1 MTKRRVA
8 KLLVDTLLTAGV
20 ERIYGVAGDS
30 LNGITD
36 SICTRDNLQRIPLR
50 HGECAPFASGREAH
64 LAGGLAPCAGSCGRD
79 NLHPIKGLYDSHR
92 SRFPVV
98 ASAGQLRNAEM
109 GSGYFQETDPV
120 VTDGERV
127 MGIGDPEAAD
137 SRSRHYTKTN
147 GLERLGT
154 PEDVA
159 RAMSFFLSAHKR
171 KILDP

>member
-50 HGECAPFASGREAH
+50 RGECAPFAAGSEAH
-64 LAGGLAPCAGSCGRD
+64 LTGDLAACAGSCGRD
-79 NLHPIKGLYDSHR
+79 NLHPIKGLYDFS
-92 SRFPVV
+92 SKPFPRR

-127 MGIGDPEAAD
+127 MGIGDPGAAG

>member
-20 ERIYGVAGDS
+20 ERIYGVA
-30 LNGITD
+30 NGITD
-36 SICTRDNLQRIPLR
+36 SICTRDNLQRIRPR
-50 HGECAPFASGREAH
+50 HGECAPFAAGREAH
-64 LAGGLAPCAGSCGRD
+64 LAGGLAACAGSCWGD
-79 NLHPIKGLYDSHR
+79 NLHPIKALYDSHR

-109 GSGYFQETDPV
+109 GSGYFQEIDPV

-127 MGIGDPEAAD
+127 MGIGDPGAAD

-154 PEDVA
+154 PEDA
-159 RAMSFFLSAHKR
+159 RAMSFSSAR
-171 KILDP
+171 ISARF

>member
-1 MTKRRVA
+1 MQRAGRRIWLEAWRHALAV
-8 KLLVDTLLTAGV
+8 VG
-20 ERIYGVAGDS
+20 E
-30 LNGITD
+30 IT
-36 SICTRDNLQRIPLR
+36 CTQSRAFTILIAAVSP
-50 HGECAPFASGREAH
+50 SW
-64 LAGGLAPCAGSCGRD
+64 LAPANFAMLKWAVD
-79 NLHPIKGLYDSHR
+79 IFK
-92 SRFPVV
+92 
-98 ASAGQLRNAEM
+98 
-109 GSGYFQETDPV
+109 TDPV

-127 MGIGDPEAAD
+127 MGIGDPGAAD

>member
-20 ERIYGVAGDS
+20 ERIYGVVSDS

-36 SICTRDNLQRIPLR
+36 SIRTQYNIQWIRLR
-50 HGECAPFASGREAH
+50 HGESVALEAGAEAH
-64 LAGGLAPCAGSCGRD
+64 LTRRLAACAGSCGPG
-79 NLHPIKGLYDSHR
+79 NLRLINGLYDSHR
-92 SRFPVV
+92 SRVP
-98 ASAGQLRNAEM
+98 ALAIAAQTPSGEI
-109 GSGYFQETDPV
+109 GSGYFQETHPH
-120 VTDGERV
+120 VTERV
-127 MGIGDPEAAD
+127 MGIGDPGAAN

>member
-50 HGECAPFASGREAH
+50 HGECAPFAAGREAH
-64 LAGGLAPCAGSCGRD
+64 LAGGLAACAGSCGRD
-79 NLHPIKGLYDSHR
+79 NLHPIKGLYDSYR

-98 ASAGQLRNAEM
+98 ASVGQLRNAEM

-127 MGIGDPEAAD
+127 MGIGDPRGGKLAVETLHKD
-137 SRSRHYTKTN
+137 
-147 GLERLGT
+147 EW
-154 PEDVA
+154 A
-159 RAMSFFLSAHKR
+159 RAARNAGRRRSCHV
-171 KILDP
+171 ILPQRA